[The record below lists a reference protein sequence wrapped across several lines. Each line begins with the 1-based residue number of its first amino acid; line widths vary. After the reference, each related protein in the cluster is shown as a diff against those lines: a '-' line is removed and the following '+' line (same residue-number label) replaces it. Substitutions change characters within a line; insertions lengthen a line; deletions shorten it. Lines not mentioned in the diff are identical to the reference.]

1 MLHPMDG
8 VARALHMDL
17 RGLLMSATDVLLDLL
32 IFLALVAAG
41 LVALRL
47 LARSR

>member
-1 MLHPMDG
+1 
-8 VARALHMDL
+8 
-17 RGLLMSATDVLLDLL
+17 MSAMEVLWDLL

-41 LVALRL
+41 LVVLRL